1 MRGMEITS
9 FLDKLAS
16 KEPAPGGGGAAALAG
31 AIGIALGN
39 MTGSLTVGK
48 KKYAEVEGDIIEL
61 NKRAQSLRKQLY
73 ELIEADALAFM
84 PVAKAYGI
92 PKDDPDRNEI
102 MEAAL
107 NGAVRVPIE
116 IMKKS
121 CEALEIIKEYA
132 EKGSVLALSDA
143 GCAASMCKSALES
156 AALNVY
162 INTKA
167 MKDKKQAMQ
176 INEEVDIILE
186 HYCKKAD
193 DIYNSVAGRLR

>member
-132 EKGSVLALSDA
+132 
-143 GCAASMCKSALES
+143 
-156 AALNVY
+156 
-162 INTKA
+162 
-167 MKDKKQAMQ
+167 
-176 INEEVDIILE
+176 
-186 HYCKKAD
+186 
-193 DIYNSVAGRLR
+193 

>member
-1 MRGMEITS
+1 MEITS

-48 KKYAEVEGDIIEL
+48 KKYAEVEEDIIEL

-73 ELIEADALAFM
+73 ELIEADAQAFM

-102 MEAAL
+102 METALKGAAQ
-107 NGAVRVPIE
+107 VPIE
-116 IMKKS
+116 IMRKS

-143 GCAASMCKSALES
+143 GCAASMCKSAIES
-156 AALNVY
+156 AALNVF

-167 MKDKKQAMQ
+167 MREKKIAAQ
-176 INEEVDIILE
+176 INEEVDAILE
-186 HYCKKAD
+186 CYCQMAD
-193 DIYNSVAGRLR
+193 EIYNSVAGRLR

>member
-167 MKDKKQAMQ
+167 MKDKKQARQ
-176 INEEVDIILE
+176 INAEVDIILE
-186 HYCKKAD
+186 LYCKKAD